1 GITECY
7 KIAGMAEAYDVALAP
22 HCPLGPIA
30 LAACLHIDFVSRN
43 AVFQEQSM
51 GIHYNKGAELLD
63 FVKNKEDFSMDGG
76 FFKPLTKP
84 GLGVDIDEAR
94 VIELSKSAPDW
105 RNPLWRHADGSVAEW

>member
-1 GITECY
+1 
-7 KIAGMAEAYDVALAP
+7 
-22 HCPLGPIA
+22 
-30 LAACLHIDFVSRN
+30 
-43 AVFQEQSM
+43 
-51 GIHYNKGAELLD
+51 
-63 FVKNKEDFSMDGG
+63 KNKEDFSMDGG